1 MSPSD
6 SLFSFNIFL
15 RLAIGITYP
24 VHSFELPVCHLIVH
38 YTIYPLSCSRRFRV
52 HLQLFPDTSNSAVI
66 SH

>member
-6 SLFSFNIFL
+6 SLFSFSIFL

-24 VHSFELPVCHLIVH
+24 VHSFELLVCHLIVH
-38 YTIYPLSCSRRFRV
+38 YTIYPLSCSWRFMV